1 MFGICFSFYYHHHPS
16 FFSSSSNA
24 SRSCTLY
31 QTVEIK
37 IHFRS
42 DIGTFSAIINIFPF
56 YILISWKL
64 IFLSFVFEIRT
75 NRERLIELLSWNLGS
90 AGLNRGMKICSLTSS
105 IYCSN
110 CQNDS
115 LFSHFSGLIYVVQNR
130 HLSRDVQPG
139 RTTLNWALIDDICS
153 HTAKILVFNCALPT
167 LEGHRACR
175 FLPF

>member
-1 MFGICFSFYYHHHPS
+1 MFGICFSFYYHHPS
-16 FFSSSSNA
+16 FFPA
-24 SRSCTLY
+24 VRMPSRSCKLY

-42 DIGTFSAIINIFPF
+42 DIGTFSAIINISPF

-64 IFLSFVFEIRT
+64 IFFSFVFEIWT
-75 NRERLIELLSWNLGS
+75 SRERLIELLSWNLGS

-110 CQNDS
+110 CQNDP
-115 LFSHFSGLIYVVQNR
+115 LFFSHFSGLIYAVQNR
-130 HLSRDVQPG
+130 HLSRDVQPS
-139 RTTLNWALIDDICS
+139 RTTLNWARIDDMCS

-167 LEGHRACR
+167 LKGHRACR